1 VALKAGFRLYQARL
15 PVLCTVTAWTAPV
28 ISRHRQSEGPMEMA
42 ESASPIRSESAWFR
56 VDGNRKGKGV
66 VLLYPDRLVSV
77 KSYAEYACWFLMIVV
92 MDIVAFHIFRDIVGW
107 LAPFFGVLLGSLI
120 GRPVDRWL
128 AARQVAAGHGNAASV
143 PLDRIASL
151 RTDRSAVLAGLSF
164 TETVV
169 VTTADGTEYGFLGR
183 TGYLQA
189 DIASALAELGRDV
202 RATPLG
208 LEVRP
213 QAVGNGA

>member
-1 VALKAGFRLYQARL
+1 MTDRIK
-15 PVLCTVTAWTAPV
+15 
-28 ISRHRQSEGPMEMA
+28 
-42 ESASPIRSESAWFR
+42 PIRSESTFFR
-56 VDGNRKGKGV
+56 VDGSRQGKGV

-77 KSYAEYACWFLMIVV
+77 KLYTEYVCWFVMVLIMDVV
-92 MDIVAFHIFRDIVGW
+92 AYHIFHVIASW
-107 LAPFFGVLLGSLI
+107 LAPFFGILLGGVI
-120 GRPVDRWL
+120 GRAVDRWL
-128 AARQVAAGHGNAASV
+128 APGMVAPGAGNTTII
-143 PLDRIASL
+143 PLDKISSL
-151 RTDRSAVLAGLSF
+151 RTDRAGGLAGLF
-164 TETVV
+164 ATETVV

>member
-1 VALKAGFRLYQARL
+1 MTSSSK
-15 PVLCTVTAWTAPV
+15 PT
-28 ISRHRQSEGPMEMA
+28 
-42 ESASPIRSESAWFR
+42 RSESAFFR
-56 VDGNRKGKGV
+56 LDGSRTGKGV

-77 KSYAEYACWFLMIVV
+77 KSYVEYVCWFAVVLILDVVAYRIVHV
-92 MDIVAFHIFRDIVGW
+92 VASW
-107 LAPFFGVLLGSLI
+107 LVPFFGILLGGVI
-120 GRPVDRWL
+120 GRAVDRWL
-128 AARQVAAGHGNAASV
+128 APGMVAPGAGNTTII
-143 PLDRIASL
+143 PLDRISSL
-151 RTDRSAVLAGLSF
+151 RTDRSGGLAGLF
-164 TETVV
+164 ATETVV

-208 LEVRP
+208 LEVLP

>member
-1 VALKAGFRLYQARL
+1 MTDRIR
-15 PVLCTVTAWTAPV
+15 
-28 ISRHRQSEGPMEMA
+28 
-42 ESASPIRSESAWFR
+42 PIRSESIWFR
-56 VDGNRKGKGV
+56 VNGSRTGKGV

-77 KSYAEYACWFLMIVV
+77 RTYAEYACWFLMIVV
-92 MDIVAFHIFRDIVGW
+92 LDIVAYHIFRDIVGW

-128 AARQVAAGHGNAASV
+128 AARRVAAGRGKAASL
-143 PLDRIASL
+143 PLDLIASL
-151 RTDRSAVLAGLSF
+151 RIDRAAVLAGLSF

-169 VTTADGTEYGFLGR
+169 VTMADGNEYGFVGR
-183 TGYLQA
+183 TGSLQA
-189 DIASALAELGRDV
+189 DIASALAGLGRDV

-208 LEVRP
+208 LEVLP

>member
-1 VALKAGFRLYQARL
+1 MTDRSK
-15 PVLCTVTAWTAPV
+15 
-28 ISRHRQSEGPMEMA
+28 
-42 ESASPIRSESAWFR
+42 PIRSESTFFR

-77 KSYAEYACWFLMIVV
+77 KIYAEYACWFVMVLIMDVLAYHIFHIVV
-92 MDIVAFHIFRDIVGW
+92 YW
-107 LAPFFGVLLGSLI
+107 LAPALGIILGGVI
-120 GRPVDRWL
+120 GRAVDRWL
-128 AARQVAAGHGNAASV
+128 APGMAAPGAGNTTII
-143 PLDRIASL
+143 PLDSIASL
-151 RTDRSAVLAGLSF
+151 RTDRSGGLAGLF
-164 TETVV
+164 ATETVV

-189 DIASALAELGRDV
+189 EIASALAELGRDV

-208 LEVRP
+208 LEVGP

>member
-1 VALKAGFRLYQARL
+1 MTDRIK
-15 PVLCTVTAWTAPV
+15 P
-28 ISRHRQSEGPMEMA
+28 IQSE
-42 ESASPIRSESAWFR
+42 STFFR
-56 VDGNRKGKGV
+56 VDGSRKGKGV

-77 KSYAEYACWFLMIVV
+77 KIYVEYVCWFVMLLIMDVV
-92 MDIVAFHIFRDIVGW
+92 AYRTFHVIASW
-107 LAPFFGVLLGSLI
+107 LAPFFGILLGGVI
-120 GRPVDRWL
+120 GRAVDRWL
-128 AARQVAAGHGNAASV
+128 APGMVAPGAGNTTII
-143 PLDRIASL
+143 PLDKISSL
-151 RTDRSAVLAGLSF
+151 RTDRSGGLAGLF
-164 TETVV
+164 ATETVV

-208 LEVRP
+208 LEVLP

>member
-1 VALKAGFRLYQARL
+1 MTDRIK
-15 PVLCTVTAWTAPV
+15 P
-28 ISRHRQSEGPMEMA
+28 IQSE
-42 ESASPIRSESAWFR
+42 STFFR
-56 VDGNRKGKGV
+56 VDGSRKGKGV

-77 KSYAEYACWFLMIVV
+77 KIYVEYVCWFVMLLIMDVV
-92 MDIVAFHIFRDIVGW
+92 AYRIFHVIASW
-107 LAPFFGVLLGSLI
+107 LVPFFGILLGGVI
-120 GRPVDRWL
+120 GRAVDRWL
-128 AARQVAAGHGNAASV
+128 APGMVAPGAGNTTII
-143 PLDRIASL
+143 PLDKISSL
-151 RTDRSAVLAGLSF
+151 RTDRSGGLAGLF
-164 TETVV
+164 ATETVV

-208 LEVRP
+208 LEVLP

>member
-1 VALKAGFRLYQARL
+1 MTDRIK
-15 PVLCTVTAWTAPV
+15 
-28 ISRHRQSEGPMEMA
+28 
-42 ESASPIRSESAWFR
+42 PIRSESTFFR
-56 VDGNRKGKGV
+56 LDGSRTGKGV

-77 KSYAEYACWFLMIVV
+77 KIYVEYVCWFVMLLIMDVV
-92 MDIVAFHIFRDIVGW
+92 AYRVFHVIASW
-107 LAPFFGVLLGSLI
+107 LVPFSGILLGGVI
-120 GRPVDRWL
+120 GRAVDRWL
-128 AARQVAAGHGNAASV
+128 APGMVAPGAGNTTII
-143 PLDRIASL
+143 PLDQISSL
-151 RTDRSAVLAGLSF
+151 RTDRSGGLAGLF
-164 TETVV
+164 ATETVV

-208 LEVRP
+208 LEVLP

>member
-1 VALKAGFRLYQARL
+1 MTDRIK
-15 PVLCTVTAWTAPV
+15 
-28 ISRHRQSEGPMEMA
+28 
-42 ESASPIRSESAWFR
+42 PIRSESTWFR

-77 KSYAEYACWFLMIVV
+77 KIYAEYACWFVMVLIMDVV
-92 MDIVAFHIFRDIVGW
+92 AYHIFHVVVYW
-107 LAPFFGVLLGSLI
+107 LAPAFGIILGGVI
-120 GRPVDRWL
+120 GRAVDRWL
-128 AARQVAAGHGNAASV
+128 APGMVAPGAGNTTII
-143 PLDRIASL
+143 PLDSISSL
-151 RTDRSAVLAGLSF
+151 RTDRSGGLAGLF
-164 TETVV
+164 VTETVV

-189 DIASALAELGRDV
+189 EIASALAELGRDV

-208 LEVRP
+208 LEVLP